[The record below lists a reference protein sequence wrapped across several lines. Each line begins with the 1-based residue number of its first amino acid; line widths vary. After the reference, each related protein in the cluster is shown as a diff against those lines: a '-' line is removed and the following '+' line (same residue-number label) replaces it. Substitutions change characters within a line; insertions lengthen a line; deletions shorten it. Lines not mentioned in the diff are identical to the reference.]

1 MVPISKT
8 QPSIIAVSGDSVL
21 RVIGIEDLPNHF
33 ERQKIS
39 IDQVKKTLSET
50 LKDSDISGS
59 SMCIMT
65 GHMNGYAITGCI

>member
-21 RVIGIEDLPNHF
+21 RVIGIEGLPNHF
-33 ERQKIS
+33 ERQKVS

-65 GHMNGYAITGCI
+65 GHMNGYAVTECI